1 MPAAAIMPVAV
12 LILAAQGAAGKENYL
27 ALHKDT
33 VHWGYFSK
41 NEKPVMTID
50 SGEKITV
57 EMATHHACDE

>member
-1 MPAAAIMPVAV
+1 MKASVLAIAIF
-12 LILAAQGAAGKENYL
+12 LRSNGASAHENHL
-27 ALHKDT
+27 ALDKDT

-50 SGEKITV
+50 SGTEITV

>member
-1 MPAAAIMPVAV
+1 MPSAAITAAAISFFLAKGAV
-12 LILAAQGAAGKENYL
+12 GKENYL

-41 NEKPVMTID
+41 NEKPVITID

>member
-1 MPAAAIMPVAV
+1 MILAISAIAFFLNSNGAAAH
-12 LILAAQGAAGKENYL
+12 ENHL
-27 ALHKDT
+27 ALNKDT

-50 SGEKITV
+50 SGTKITV